1 MPGVARGILKFKRK
15 KIKFLEKKSLNFLS
29 LCHPRATHEC
39 PQKIQPIRIYRE
51 HLYEYVLFYYTDVTI
66 KSV

>member
-1 MPGVARGILKFKRK
+1 MLGVARGK
-15 KIKFLEKKSLNFLS
+15 KTKEKKYLKK
-29 LCHPRATHEC
+29 HHTATHEC